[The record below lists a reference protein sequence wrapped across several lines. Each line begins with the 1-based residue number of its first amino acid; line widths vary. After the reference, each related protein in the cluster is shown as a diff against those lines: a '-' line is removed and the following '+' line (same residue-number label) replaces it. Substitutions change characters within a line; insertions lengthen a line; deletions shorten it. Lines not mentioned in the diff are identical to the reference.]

1 MLHERLEK
9 LIKILGVK
17 KGDFAERIGFSQSY
31 ISMILGQ
38 NKKNPSDRFYE
49 AVSREFQVNQDWLRF
64 GVGNMFTMPE
74 THLSP
79 TDSDLL
85 HKYKSLP
92 LSEQRVLE
100 EKIDAMLVKK
110 ARP

>member
-9 LIKILGVK
+9 LIKILGIR

-38 NKKNPSDRFYE
+38 TKKNPSGRFYE
-49 AVSREFQVNQDWLRF
+49 AISREFQVNPDWLRF
-64 GVGNMFTMPE
+64 GAGNMFTMPE
-74 THLSP
+74 SHLSP
-79 TDSDLL
+79 IDSDLL

-92 LSEQRVLE
+92 LSEQRIPD
-100 EKIDAMLVKK
+100 EKIDSMLVKLS
-110 ARP
+110 RP